1 VEAALLDVP
10 SFHVAAVFIPAVDPS
25 DSNGGGEG
33 FVRLAYCWEPPG
45 RNREG
50 AKLSAEAIKNAC

>member
-10 SFHVAAVFIPAVDPS
+10 SFHVAASFIRADHPS
-25 DSNGGGEG
+25 DSNGRGEG
-33 FVRLAYCWEPPG
+33 FIRLAYSWEPPG